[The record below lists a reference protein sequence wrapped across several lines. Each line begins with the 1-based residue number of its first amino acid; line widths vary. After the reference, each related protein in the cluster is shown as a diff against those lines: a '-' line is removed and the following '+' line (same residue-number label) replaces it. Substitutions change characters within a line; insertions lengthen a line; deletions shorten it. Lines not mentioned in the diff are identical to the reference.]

1 MANILK
7 KLMVRFMAKYQSY
20 WFARRQ
26 EKFAENLSFT
36 QAVARIPAR
45 NALYSYMHH
54 YQHQLSPDKLQ
65 QHRAYF
71 KQDSRGFGED
81 AFHAMWFLLM
91 REYHP
96 LNCLEIGVYRGQVIS
111 LWAMIAKELNIPC
124 NIHGISPFTPAGDQ
138 VSVYLKNIDYQND
151 TLMHH
156 HHFGLKE
163 PLLLKAFS
171 NDPVAQDYIGAQQWN
186 LIYIDGSH
194 DYEVALADYT
204 ICRDHLADGG
214 LLVIDDSSLYTDFQ
228 PPLFSF
234 AGHPGPSNIVQE
246 LAMKELVFLGGVG
259 HNNVFMKES
268 RE

>member
-1 MANILK
+1 MMKLICVGKVKKDYVKLGIEEFLK
-7 KLMVRFMAKYQSY
+7 RLTKYTKMEYLEVNSIEEKHLKGFIIALDVHGKEY
-20 WFARRQ
+20 PS

-138 VSVYLKNIDYQND
+138 VSVYLKNIDSY
-151 TLMHH
+151 L
-156 HHFGLKE
+156 
-163 PLLLKAFS
+163 
-171 NDPVAQDYIGAQQWN
+171 N
-186 LIYIDGSH
+186 L
-194 DYEVALADYT
+194 
-204 ICRDHLADGG
+204 
-214 LLVIDDSSLYTDFQ
+214 
-228 PPLFSF
+228 
-234 AGHPGPSNIVQE
+234 
-246 LAMKELVFLGGVG
+246 
-259 HNNVFMKES
+259 
-268 RE
+268 